1 MYFSGISHIFCCW
14 ALLIPPQLFTAFAC
28 DSPHLVLALAVVKD
42 RHFRVQVYLSETCH
56 HWTVLLIS
64 SVWSQVLW
72 AELCDLVSGLYLS
85 YISMR
90 KVTGFP
96 FPYIVALT
104 SCLEERE
111 RCWFAKL
118 FHIRGP
124 IPLHCYFIKIMGRKG
139 VKFILSLLFSIG
151 IQIRSFLILS
161 EILCL

>member
-96 FPYIVALT
+96 FPYIVAFDQLPG
-104 SCLEERE
+104 RE
-111 RCWFAKL
+111 GKML
-118 FHIRGP
+118 IRKAISHQRP
-124 IPLHCYFIKIMGRKG
+124 NSS
-139 VKFILSLLFSIG
+139 SLL
-151 IQIRSFLILS
+151 LH
-161 EILCL
+161 